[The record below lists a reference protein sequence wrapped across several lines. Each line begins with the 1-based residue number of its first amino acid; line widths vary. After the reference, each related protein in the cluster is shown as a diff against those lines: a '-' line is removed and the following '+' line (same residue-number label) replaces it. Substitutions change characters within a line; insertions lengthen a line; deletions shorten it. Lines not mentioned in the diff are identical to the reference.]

1 MLSSVSHVSL
11 AWLRANRNDCFAG
24 RGGGGGSIAYM
35 YMGDMDMCGCE
46 GFSSSLIWD
55 RVYKPE
61 SLGLE

>member
-1 MLSSVSHVSL
+1 
-11 AWLRANRNDCFAG
+11 
-24 RGGGGGSIAYM
+24 M

-61 SLGLE
+61 SLGLEQGIILPGNSLIG